1 MSASACEMWFEELG
15 DYLEGSDQAVADL
28 WRWHLAEEF
37 EHRTVCSDVY
47 RELSGL
53 NPVFRYFYR
62 VYGYLYAIK
71 HLGDFSKAAAGYLL
85 AKDRDGMTPEEV
97 ADSIERQNAVKKRTV
112 KAALPMMLKVLSPFY
127 NPAKR
132 RVPRGQ
138 EEFLQ
143 TFEMRREALAI

>member
-1 MSASACEMWFEELG
+1 
-15 DYLEGSDQAVADL
+15 
-28 WRWHLAEEF
+28 
-37 EHRTVCSDVY
+37 
-47 RELSGL
+47 
-53 NPVFRYFYR
+53 
-62 VYGYLYAIK
+62 
-71 HLGDFSKAAAGYLL
+71 
-85 AKDRDGMTPEEV
+85 MTPEEV